1 MIDGRTRLVGV
12 MGWPVEHSLSPP
24 MQNAAFQALGLN
36 WCYVP
41 LPVPPDQI
49 AAALRGLRALGF
61 AGANVTVPH
70 KQAVIPHLA
79 DQTDAARAI
88 GAVNTIWVEEDGTLH
103 GDNTDAYGFLAAL
116 HEVDFAIQ
124 GSHAAILGAGG
135 SARAVAYAL
144 GSAKAERVGL
154 WNRTPER
161 AEAIARDMSAL
172 FPQTRYEAHRLP
184 DDLHLIREPTH
195 LIVNCTPVG
204 MWPHTDAC
212 PWPEDLPFPRQC
224 LVMDLIYRPE
234 ETRLLA
240 RAREAGC
247 TTLNGI
253 SMLVHQGAASFRRWT
268 GIEPSAEVMTRAL
281 LAALRQSARE

>member
-1 MIDGRTRLVGV
+1 MIDGQTRLVGV
-12 MGWPVEHSLSPP
+12 MGWPIEHSLSPP
-24 MQNAAFQALGLN
+24 MHNAAFAALGLN

-41 LPVPPDQI
+41 LPVPPDQVQ
-49 AAALRGLRALGF
+49 AALVGLRALGF
-61 AGANVTVPH
+61 VGANVTVPH
-70 KQAVIPHLA
+70 KQAIIPHLTTL
-79 DQTDAARAI
+79 TDAARAI
-88 GAVNTIWVEEDGTLH
+88 GAVNTIWIDEERALH

-116 HEVDFAIQ
+116 REIAFDPKGIR
-124 GSHAAILGAGG
+124 AAILGAGG

-144 GSAKAERVGL
+144 GSAGAERVGV
-154 WNRTPER
+154 WNRTPSR

-172 FPQTRYEAHRLP
+172 FPQTTYEAHQLP
-184 DDLHLIREPTH
+184 GDLHLIREPMH

-212 PWPEDLPFPRQC
+212 PWPEDLSFPRQC

-247 TTLNGI
+247 MTLNGI
-253 SMLVHQGAASFRRWT
+253 SMLVHQGAAAFRRWT
-268 GIEPSAEVMTRAL
+268 SVEPPIEVMTGAL
-281 LAALRQSARE
+281 LAALQQ